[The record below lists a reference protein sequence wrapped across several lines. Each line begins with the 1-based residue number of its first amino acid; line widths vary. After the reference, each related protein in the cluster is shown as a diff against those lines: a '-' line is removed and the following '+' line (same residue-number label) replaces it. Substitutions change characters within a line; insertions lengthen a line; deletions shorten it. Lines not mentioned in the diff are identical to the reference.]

1 MRLTKTLSMAAVS
14 LLAGAVAAAPSDG
27 ERLSPSEMVAGGSE
41 ALVAMRSVL
50 SAVNKL
56 VDDARSERDALRLNC
71 VNERKNQIAGLVRV
85 AELSLEEMRDALKE
99 SQSDA
104 ADHELDKI
112 RTARSKVENY
122 KVEAEQCIGS
132 LAFYD
137 AYDKVERQL
146 TVPSDLPGADVVS
159 PEAMPP
165 PVFRPP
171 PASPSTPR

>member
-1 MRLTKTLSMAAVS
+1 MRLTWTFGAALVV
-14 LLAGAVAAAPSDG
+14 LAAGSVGA
-27 ERLSPSEMVAGGSE
+27 EEKRLSQAEKIDAGSE
-41 ALVAMRSVL
+41 ALAAMRSVL
-50 SAVNKL
+50 SKVNKL

-71 VNERKNQIAGLVRV
+71 VNERKNQVAGLVRV
-85 AELSLEEMRDALKE
+85 AEVSLGEMNEAFKE
-99 SQSDA
+99 GRIDA

-112 RTARSKVENY
+112 QTARAKIDNY

-146 TVPSDLPGADVVS
+146 VITGDMPNVDGVS
-159 PEAMPP
+159 PEPVVM

-171 PASPSTPR
+171 PASPSGQ